1 MNVEN
6 NKMKKLS
13 LCHEVELAIYY
24 IRKGIG
30 EINRISLSNDFY
42 HLPILCL
49 TAGIERL
56 MKCIL
61 ITDSY
66 ISHKIFPPNKTKYL
80 KGSLGH
86 DLNRLLEEMI
96 IIGKNSKSLM
106 SREATRNDIDY
117 MENNEEF
124 RQLVLILTEF
134 ATFGRYHNLDS
145 LFKNSS
151 DPIQDFM
158 NFEYKIAAKNNIDIG
173 VEKDPYK
180 RINKIIILIIEKFT
194 RGLCRF
200 FTLGDFKD
208 VGKLLSISTY
218 DFLFLRDDQLGECN
232 YLKEN

>member
-1 MNVEN
+1 MNVGS

-13 LCHEVELAIYY
+13 LCLEVELAIYY
-24 IRKGIG
+24 IKKGIR

-49 TAGIERL
+49 TSGFERL
-56 MKCIL
+56 MKCVL

-66 ISHKIFPPNKTKYL
+66 ISHKNFPSNKTKYL

-86 DLNRLLEEMI
+86 NLNRLLDEMI
-96 IIGKNSKSLM
+96 TIGKNSKSLM
-106 SREATRNDIDY
+106 SKEATKIDIDY

-124 RQLVLILTEF
+124 RSLILILTDF
-134 ATFGRYHNLDS
+134 ATLGRYHNIDS
-145 LFKNSS
+145 LFKTTS

-158 NFEYKIAAKNNIDIG
+158 EFEYKIAAKNNIDIG
-173 VEKDPYK
+173 IGKDPYK
-180 RINKIIILIIEKFT
+180 RINKIIVLIIEKFT

-200 FTLGDFKD
+200 FTLGDFED
-208 VGKLLSISTY
+208 VGKLLSINTY
-218 DFLFLRDDQLGECN
+218 DFLMLRDDQLGKCE